1 MENTKSTCSQGHRIV
16 INFHHYTVY
25 MYVRNVG
32 YMFVYFSQFVS
43 LYIRN
48 AFILQKLLNSLLTII
63 HIFVV
68 LLFCNSIV
76 CGLWYCT
83 SFSHISQSLSLLDYH
98 PLHFFSPL
106 LHQTLFYSTFISPSC
121 ITPSL
126 LWLRLLEH
134 FYHSFPPLSL
144 VINHTCTHKGRHTH
158 THGNTDRQTDRH
170 YTHYYY
176 LNLTACDDRINLA

>member
-16 INFHHYTVY
+16 IHFHHYTVY
-25 MYVRNVG
+25 MYVQNVG

-106 LHQTLFYSTFISPSC
+106 LSSNSFLLYFHFHLVSR
-121 ITPSL
+121 TPSL
-126 LWLRLLEH
+126 LWLHLLEH
-134 FYHSFPPLSL
+134 FYHSFPPRSL

-158 THGNTDRQTDRH
+158 TREHRQTDRQTLHTLLLFELDS
-170 YTHYYY
+170 
-176 LNLTACDDRINLA
+176 L